1 VADVGVVGVE
11 SEREGD
17 GESPRAYIVRK
28 EGTSLTEQVGLL
40 HEILENIV
48 VFLDMQVY
56 IFDTVNLGVIDGSL
70 NYFRKTI
77 NLES

>member
-28 EGTSLTEQVGLL
+28 EGSCLTEQVGLV
-40 HEILENIV
+40 HEIVEIIL
-48 VFLDMQVY
+48 
-56 IFDTVNLGVIDGSL
+56 
-70 NYFRKTI
+70 
-77 NLES
+77 

>member
-28 EGTSLTEQVGLL
+28 EGTSLTEQV
-40 HEILENIV
+40 HE
-48 VFLDMQVY
+48 FLDIVW
-56 IFDTVNLGVIDGSL
+56 FSEHV
-70 NYFRKTI
+70 
-77 NLES
+77 